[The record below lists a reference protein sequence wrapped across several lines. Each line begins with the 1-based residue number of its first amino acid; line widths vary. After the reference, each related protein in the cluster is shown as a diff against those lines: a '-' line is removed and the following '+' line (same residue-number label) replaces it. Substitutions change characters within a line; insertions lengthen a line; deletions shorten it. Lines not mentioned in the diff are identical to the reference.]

1 MVEFKLDLKSGV
13 PFHRQIVDQIR
24 YGIASDRLMPGEQL
38 PTVRALAVHLQV
50 NPNTVR
56 KAYSELEIL
65 GILDTQQGTGT
76 FVSHQQVEIGEDEK
90 EEEDLHTPG
99 LIMNHKAAD
108 EIGSIEDHPMSM
120 ISEIDA
126 QAKKDL
132 DLINELCVKELIVLK
147 ILDKKSLEQ
156 TERGVIE
163 FHYLY

>member
-38 PTVRALAVHLQV
+38 PTVRELAVHLQV

-76 FVSHQQVEIGEDEK
+76 FVSHRQVEIGQDEK
-90 EEEDLHTPG
+90 ERMLRQ
-99 LIMNHKAAD
+99 ICD
-108 EIGSIEDHPMSM
+108 ELVARGN
-120 ISEIDA
+120 
-126 QAKKDL
+126 QYGFT
-132 DLINELCVKELIVLK
+132 VKEIVTHMQRR
-147 ILDKKSLEQ
+147 LEN
-156 TERGVIE
+156 G
-163 FHYLY
+163 

>member
-38 PTVRALAVHLQV
+38 PTVRALGVHLQV

-76 FVSHQQVEIGEDEK
+76 FVSNKQVEIGEDEK
-90 EEEDLHTPG
+90 KRMLQQ
-99 LIMNHKAAD
+99 ICD
-108 EIGSIEDHPMSM
+108 ELVARGNQYGFTLK
-120 ISEIDA
+120 EI
-126 QAKKDL
+126 
-132 DLINELCVKELIVLK
+132 VKHMERR
-147 ILDKKSLEQ
+147 LEN
-156 TERGVIE
+156 G
-163 FHYLY
+163 

>member
-1 MVEFKLDLKSGV
+1 MIEFKLDLKSGV

-76 FVSHQQVEIGEDEK
+76 FVSHRQVEIGEAEKQGMLRQICDE
-90 EEEDLHTPG
+90 LVARGNQYGFT
-99 LIMNHKAAD
+99 
-108 EIGSIEDHPMSM
+108 
-120 ISEIDA
+120 
-126 QAKKDL
+126 
-132 DLINELCVKELIVLK
+132 VKEIVTHMQRR
-147 ILDKKSLEQ
+147 LEN
-156 TERGVIE
+156 G
-163 FHYLY
+163 

>member
-76 FVSHQQVEIGEDEK
+76 FVSHRQVEIGEAEKQGMLRQICDE
-90 EEEDLHTPG
+90 LVARGNQYGFT
-99 LIMNHKAAD
+99 
-108 EIGSIEDHPMSM
+108 
-120 ISEIDA
+120 
-126 QAKKDL
+126 
-132 DLINELCVKELIVLK
+132 VKEIVTHMQRR
-147 ILDKKSLEQ
+147 LEN
-156 TERGVIE
+156 G
-163 FHYLY
+163 

>member
-38 PTVRALAVHLQV
+38 PTVRELAVHLQI

-56 KAYSELEIL
+56 KGYSELEIL

-90 EEEDLHTPG
+90 QRMLRQ
-99 LIMNHKAAD
+99 ICD
-108 EIGSIEDHPMSM
+108 ELVARGNQYGFTVR
-120 ISEIDA
+120 EIVTHI
-126 QAKKDL
+126 QRR
-132 DLINELCVKELIVLK
+132 
-147 ILDKKSLEQ
+147 LEN
-156 TERGVIE
+156 G
-163 FHYLY
+163 

>member
-38 PTVRALAVHLQV
+38 PTVRELAVHLQV

-76 FVSHQQVEIGEDEK
+76 FVSHQQVEIGEAEKKRMLRQICDELVARGNQYGFTLK
-90 EEEDLHTPG
+90 E
-99 LIMNHKAAD
+99 
-108 EIGSIEDHPMSM
+108 
-120 ISEIDA
+120 
-126 QAKKDL
+126 
-132 DLINELCVKELIVLK
+132 IVTHMQRR
-147 ILDKKSLEQ
+147 LEN
-156 TERGVIE
+156 G
-163 FHYLY
+163 

>member
-38 PTVRALAVHLQV
+38 PTVRALAVHVQV

-76 FVSHQQVEIGEDEK
+76 FVSHQQVEIGQAEK
-90 EEEDLHTPG
+90 ERMLRQ
-99 LIMNHKAAD
+99 ICD
-108 EIGSIEDHPMSM
+108 ELVARGS
-120 ISEIDA
+120 
-126 QAKKDL
+126 QYGFT
-132 DLINELCVKELIVLK
+132 VKEIVTH
-147 ILDKKSLEQ
+147 IQRRLEND
-156 TERGVIE
+156 
-163 FHYLY
+163 

>member
-38 PTVRALAVHLQV
+38 PTVRELAVHLQI

-76 FVSHQQVEIGEDEK
+76 FVGHQQVEIGEDEK
-90 EEEDLHTPG
+90 QRMLKQ
-99 LIMNHKAAD
+99 ICD
-108 EIGSIEDHPMSM
+108 ELVARGNQYGFTVR
-120 ISEIDA
+120 EIITHM
-126 QAKKDL
+126 QRR
-132 DLINELCVKELIVLK
+132 
-147 ILDKKSLEQ
+147 LEN
-156 TERGVIE
+156 G
-163 FHYLY
+163 

>member
-38 PTVRALAVHLQV
+38 PTVREMAVNLQV

-76 FVSHQQVEIGEDEK
+76 FVSDQQVEIGDAEKQRMLGQICDELVARGHQYGFTLK
-90 EEEDLHTPG
+90 E
-99 LIMNHKAAD
+99 
-108 EIGSIEDHPMSM
+108 
-120 ISEIDA
+120 
-126 QAKKDL
+126 
-132 DLINELCVKELIVLK
+132 IVTHLNRR
-147 ILDKKSLEQ
+147 LENGQDKKNQ
-156 TERGVIE
+156 
-163 FHYLY
+163 

>member
-38 PTVRALAVHLQV
+38 PTVRELAVHLQV

-76 FVSHQQVEIGEDEK
+76 FVSHQQVEIGEAEKKRMLRQICDE
-90 EEEDLHTPG
+90 LVARGNQYGFT
-99 LIMNHKAAD
+99 LT
-108 EIGSIEDHPMSM
+108 EIVTHM
-120 ISEIDA
+120 
-126 QAKKDL
+126 QRR
-132 DLINELCVKELIVLK
+132 
-147 ILDKKSLEQ
+147 LEN
-156 TERGVIE
+156 G
-163 FHYLY
+163 